1 MATKRV
7 RKSTRRVKNLKVK
20 SLSGDKAKNV
30 KGGPIVWPGGPR
42 EAAGKSLLLPA
53 VQKVSKA

>member
-1 MATKRV
+1 MTDNGRK
-7 RKSTRRVKNLKVK
+7 KSTRKVKNLKVK
-20 SLSGDKAKNV
+20 NISADKAKHV

-42 EAAGKSLLLPA
+42 EAAGTSLLLPA